1 MDREKLRKVN
11 EGDCKHLGSPSSYR
25 GGSDLKQHNKD
36 FAIKLKDLPLHMAQ
50 NNHWVWHT

>member
-36 FAIKLKDLPLHMAQ
+36 FAIKLKDLPLHTAQ